1 MRCLDSLRLG
11 ERKKIALK
19 DPKFI
24 VAVRAPLS
32 LLKLSAPGSPF
43 FLFVIFVQYLCSFHL
58 MLGDEA

>member
-1 MRCLDSLRLG
+1 MFYMRCLDSLRLG
-11 ERKKIALK
+11 EKKIALK
-19 DPKFI
+19 DPKFR

-58 MLGDEA
+58 HAW